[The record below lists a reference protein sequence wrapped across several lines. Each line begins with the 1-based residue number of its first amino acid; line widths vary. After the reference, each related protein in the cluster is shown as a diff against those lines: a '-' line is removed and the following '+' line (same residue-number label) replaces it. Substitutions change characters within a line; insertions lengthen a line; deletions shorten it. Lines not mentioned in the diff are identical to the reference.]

1 MDIRI
6 LSFRKS
12 LEWIAEQMEK
22 AGIPTPDNAP
32 YWQKTSIL
40 YILTN
45 EKYIGDSLNQKY
57 LSGGFPFLKRRNH
70 SEADQYYIENTHP
83 AIVSRETFE
92 KYSNCSNG
100 RAHGNGWNTP
110 VPPWSGRSGAA
121 NAGLCSAV
129 GRGVAVW

>member
-1 MDIRI
+1 M
-6 LSFRKS
+6 
-12 LEWIAEQMEK
+12 EWIAEQMEK

-92 KYSNCSNG
+92 KVQQLLQRKG
-100 RAHGNGWNTP
+100 ARQRMEHP